1 MKQIIRSLLVF
12 KRYGFTIG
20 FICWILI
27 ITILSL
33 SSFEDIDTEG
43 INIPHLDKLI
53 HFFFYF
59 VAAILGILLIRERT
73 KGQFKLS
80 RAIIITALSVI
91 IYGIIIE
98 VIQDTFTENR
108 SGELYD
114 VLANSLGAF
123 FGAVFIIIL
132 FSGKTQ
138 LKWKD

>member
-1 MKQIIRSLLVF
+1 VF

-123 FGAVFIIIL
+123 FGAGFIIIL

>member
-1 MKQIIRSLLVF
+1 MF
-12 KRYGFTIG
+12 KRYGFTTG
-20 FICWILI
+20 FICWIVI
-27 ITILSL
+27 ITVLSL
-33 SSFEDIDTEG
+33 SSFEDVDTER

-98 VIQDTFTENR
+98 VIQDTYTENR

-123 FGAVFIIIL
+123 FGAGFIIIL